1 MKATAIK
8 SYRCICTECEPLP
21 PIDGLH
27 PLTHEGNGEV
37 DRTPKGLLGIIAKRM
52 TAARRQN

>member
-8 SYRCICTECEPLP
+8 SYRCICMECEPLP

-37 DRTPKGLLGIIAKRM
+37 DAQRPKRLLDIIA
-52 TAARRQN
+52 AVRRKI